1 MNKLIRRLAIL
12 AFVCVILFPMAIVA
26 IVSVNKMGSLS
37 GGFDITQLTWDHWR
51 YVFGLPIQDP
61 LTGEWQPPE
70 FPILRWFS
78 NSLLV
83 ASVSATLIL
92 TLSALAAYAL
102 SRFQFRG
109 RFLTLN
115 SLLIVQLFPSAMAII
130 AVYKMLE
137 EIGGI
142 VPSLGTDSLGGL
154 VLIYLGAT
162 PFNIWLLKGYFDTLP
177 KSIEEAAVLD
187 GCSPLK
193 AFTHI
198 VLPLSAPILAVV
210 WLLAFIATFNDFIG
224 PSVLLKTQSNL
235 TFAVGIQ
242 IFVAD
247 AFASRWGQFAAACLF
262 GATPV
267 VIAFL
272 WVHRYLISGLS
283 AGAVK

>member
-1 MNKLIRRLAIL
+1 MSNLVRRLAIL
-12 AFVCVILFPMAIVA
+12 GFICVILFPMAVVA
-26 IVSVNKMGSLS
+26 IVSVSRLGSLS
-37 GGFDITQLTWDHWR
+37 GGFDITQLTWEHWR
-51 YVFGLPIQDP
+51 YVFGLPVQDA
-61 LTGEWQPPE
+61 LTGEWRQPE

-78 NSLLV
+78 NSLIV

-92 TLSALAAYAL
+92 VLSSLAAYAL
-102 SRFQFRG
+102 SRFSFRG
-109 RFLTLN
+109 RVLTLN

-130 AVYKMLE
+130 ALFKLLE
-137 EIGGI
+137 SLGEW
-142 VPSLGTDSLGGL
+142 VPALGTDSLGGL
-154 VLIYLGAT
+154 ILIYLGAT

-187 GCSPLK
+187 GCSPLR

-198 VLPLSAPILAVV
+198 VIPLSAPILAVV
-210 WLLAFIATFNDFIG
+210 WLLAFIATFNDFII
-224 PSVLLKTQSNL
+224 PSVLLKTQNNF

-247 AFASRWGQFAAACLF
+247 AFANRWGQFAAACLF

-267 VIAFL
+267 VMAFL

>member
-1 MNKLIRRLAIL
+1 MKLLIRRLVLL
-12 AFVCVILFPMAIVA
+12 AFITTILLPVA
-26 IVSVNKMGSLS
+26 VVALVSISRSGSLS
-37 GGFDITQLTWDHWR
+37 GGIDLTELTLDHWR
-51 YVFGLPIQDP
+51 YVFGMPIKDV
-61 LTGEWQPPE
+61 LTGEWRIPE
-70 FPILRWFS
+70 FPILRWFA
-78 NSLLV
+78 NSLIV
-83 ASVSATLIL
+83 ASISATLIL
-92 TLSALAAYAL
+92 VLSATAAYSL

-109 RFLTLN
+109 RMMTLN
-115 SLLIVQLFPSAMAII
+115 SLLIVQLFPSAMAIVAI
-130 AVYKMLE
+130 YKMLE
-137 EIGGI
+137 MIGAWA
-142 VPSLGTDSLGGL
+142 PHFGTDSLGGL
-154 VLIYLGAT
+154 ILIYLGAT

-177 KSIEEAAVLD
+177 KSTEEAARLD

-224 PSVLLKTQSNL
+224 PSVLLKTQSQM

-247 AFASRWGQFAAACLF
+247 AFASRWGQFSAACLF

-267 VIAFL
+267 VVAFL